1 MDQHQ
6 MWRATTPSDAR
17 LAANDQPPGG
27 IFDPARDEFVL
38 ALPPRGNWDLA
49 MFTAGAGA
57 TPAANDFR

>member
-6 MWRATTPSDAR
+6 MWRAAMSADAR
-17 LAANDQPPGG
+17 LAANDLASGG

-38 ALPPRGNWDLA
+38 ALPPPGNWDLA
-49 MFTAGAGA
+49 MFAAGAGA